1 MAVLNYTTTVEPERT
16 ANEIRVLLR
25 KWGAE
30 EVSEAYDTQK
40 RMIGM
45 GFRMGGINY
54 RIPCE
59 YQGIQERLQEDYD
72 IPRRYKNSDQARRV
86 AWRMLLGWL
95 KYQLEVSES
104 GLFEKEAIL
113 MPYRVTTTG
122 EIAWEVYKVRMLPGG
137 EKEIVRS

>member
-30 EVSEAYDTQK
+30 EVSEAYDGQQ
-40 RMIGM
+40 RMTGM
-45 GFRMGGINY
+45 GFVIAGVPY

-59 YQGIQERLQEDYD
+59 YEGIYKRLQDD
-72 IPRRYKNSDQARRV
+72 WDVPRKFKQQVQARRV

-95 KYQLEVSES
+95 KYQIEVSES
-104 GLFEKEAIL
+104 GLFAREAIL
-113 MPYRVTTTG
+113 MPYRVVSTG
-122 EIAWEVYKVRMLPGG
+122 QTAWEVYQQQFLTGG
-137 EKEIVRS
+137 NNVT